1 MAKLGT
7 LFAAFIS
14 TLVLSAV
21 TSTTVFAAPPPPD
34 GAPTSTDSG
43 AAVANSQC
51 NKSNLPIP
59 TWYQYVPL
67 TEDCQIPDNQNGTVV
82 VLILMGIF
90 DMILFLAGFIAV
102 FMVIFGGFKLLS
114 SNGEPQK
121 IAAART
127 TIINALVGMVI
138 AFVGSQ
144 IVGFIAGKLG

>member
-1 MAKLGT
+1 VYFNKFLLSIIT
-7 LFAAFIS
+7 FIS
-14 TLVLSAV
+14 VAIVAT
-21 TSTTVFAAPPPPD
+21 TSVSAAPVDVAEDPST
-34 GAPTSTDSG
+34 PTTT
-43 AAVANSQC
+43 NSSDC

-59 TWYQYVPL
+59 TWYKYVPL

-102 FMVIFGGFKLLS
+102 IMVIFGGYKLLS

-144 IVGFIAGKLG
+144 IVGFIASRLG